1 VTNNQTP
8 PVQVYAWTQRF
19 PHQFNHDQNTKGI
32 VMNSNTNPSY
42 GTEPTIPHTVAW
54 QQANQHQ
61 DPYHTHISFPP
72 QPAPPKRRNRM
83 WGWIAALV
91 VGSVLLCIAISA
103 LIALASPKPKRSFND
118 PIAEASASKYVTQP
132 AANPGGKMGTPT
144 KQAEPAPAKPDLG
157 VAKRD
162 GKFEFIVSKVA
173 YAQTIPNVRPQ
184 GQFVVVTLSVRN
196 IGKEARTW
204 ADGSQ
209 YAYDAGGRKFSAD
222 SGAGLYVAANSGST
236 WIDSINPGNAV
247 TGKIVFDIPA
257 GATLIRLE
265 LHDSMFSGGVKVNL

>member
-8 PVQVYAWTQRF
+8 PVQVYAWTRRF
-19 PHQFNHDQNTKGI
+19 PHRTNHDQQTKGI
-32 VMNSNTNPSY
+32 TVSSNQNPY
-42 GTEPTIPHTVAW
+42 PHLNDPTIPHTVAW
-54 QQANQHQ
+54 QQANQNQ

-91 VGSVLLCIAISA
+91 VGSVLLCVVISA

-118 PIAEASASKYVTQP
+118 PIAEASTGKRSSVAAP
-132 AANPGGKMGTPT
+132 AQPT
-144 KQAEPAPAKPDLG
+144 KPAEAAPAKPDLG

-257 GATLIRLE
+257 GATLTRLE
-265 LHDSMFSGGVKVNL
+265 LHDSMLSGGVKVNL

>member
-8 PVQVYAWTQRF
+8 PVQVYAWTRRF

-118 PIAEASASKYVTQP
+118 PIAEASTSKYVTQP
-132 AANPGGKMGTPT
+132 AANPGSKMGTPT
-144 KQAEPAPAKPDLG
+144 KQTVPAETVSQKNARKAAENYLNYKAFSRSGLIKQIKDEGFSDQDAAYG
-157 VAKRD
+157 VDKQNANWKEQAARMAKRYLD
-162 GKFEFIVSKVA
+162 YKAFSRQSLIHQLEYEGFTAEEAAYGVS
-173 YAQTIPNVRPQ
+173 QT
-184 GQFVVVTLSVRN
+184 
-196 IGKEARTW
+196 
-204 ADGSQ
+204 
-209 YAYDAGGRKFSAD
+209 
-222 SGAGLYVAANSGST
+222 GL
-236 WIDSINPGNAV
+236 
-247 TGKIVFDIPA
+247 
-257 GATLIRLE
+257 
-265 LHDSMFSGGVKVNL
+265 